1 MRSLVISDFACGAGS
16 APPFRCAAAVLTML
30 LALFVAFCAGAQTPP
45 DGNGATAK
53 PDAGMPDAGVLTKP
67 VESTPDASKT
77 PGVVDPFDIAT
88 PPGAATPPNGESTG
102 VEVRHLQILSI
113 RSDDAFEQADAL
125 TAALKLVVQRAP
137 GWQVPPGD
145 FSLEV
150 LVAALDCTDPPNAGC
165 LAEIANRTKSGHF
178 VYGSLYRIGK
188 GVRADLHVWHAG
200 EQTPLQF
207 DYSDNLVEPADDALF
222 NLARLALANL
232 LGLDA
237 GTVAVE
243 VDKDPTTLR
252 WNGRPV
258 GVITGG
264 KGSLVLPTGEHELV
278 AEAVGHRDEKL
289 TVTVVEGETTNVSV
303 LFVPPPPVEEP
314 APVVVAEEAS
324 GGVSTRTALGY
335 TSVGLG
341 AALIAGGV
349 FAAVDVQG
357 KSDDAD
363 LASYRAALAPS
374 QDACVEARA
383 GKVLPGA
390 PAPAGVAELCDSADT
405 LTALQYVFFGLG
417 AAAVGTGAYFLI
429 SADDSEESGSGR
441 PQLRARVGH
450 DSAKLDLTLAF

>member
-1 MRSLVISDFACGAGS
+1 MRSPVISDFPCCAGS
-16 APPFRCAAAVLTML
+16 VSPFRCAAAVLTL
-30 LALFVAFCAGAQTPP
+30 LLTLFVAFCAGAQTPP
-45 DGNGATAK
+45 DGTAATAK
-53 PDAGMPDAGVLTKP
+53 PDANKPDAGALTKP
-67 VESTPDASKT
+67 VESAPEASKT
-77 PGVVDPFDIAT
+77 PAVVDPFGTATAPGTAT
-88 PPGAATPPNGESTG
+88 PSSAAATG
-102 VEVRHLQILSI
+102 VEVRNLQILSI

-125 TAALKLVVQRAP
+125 TSALKLSVQRAP

-165 LAEIANRTKSGHF
+165 LAEIANRTKSNHF

-188 GVRADLHVWHAG
+188 GVRADLHVWQAG
-200 EQTPLQF
+200 EQTSLQF

-222 NLARLALANL
+222 NLARLALATL

-237 GTVAVE
+237 GTVAVA
-243 VDKDPTTLR
+243 VDMDPTTLR

-264 KGSLVLPTGEHELV
+264 KGSLVLPTGEHALV
-278 AEAVGHRDEKL
+278 AEALGHRDEKV
-289 TVTVVEGETTNVSV
+289 TVTVVEGETTTLSIR
-303 LFVPPPPVEEP
+303 FVPPPPVEEP
-314 APVVVAEEAS
+314 ALVVVADEAS
-324 GGVSTRTALGY
+324 GGISTRTALGY
-335 TSVGLG
+335 TGIGLG
-341 AALIAGGV
+341 TALIVGGV
-349 FAAVDVQG
+349 FAAVDVQS
-357 KSDDAD
+357 KSDDAE
-363 LASYRAALAPS
+363 LASYRAALARS

-390 PAPAGVAELCDSADT
+390 PAPGGVAELCDSADT

-429 SADDSEESGSGR
+429 SADDSEESAAGR

-450 DSAKLDLTLAF
+450 DSAKVDLTLAF